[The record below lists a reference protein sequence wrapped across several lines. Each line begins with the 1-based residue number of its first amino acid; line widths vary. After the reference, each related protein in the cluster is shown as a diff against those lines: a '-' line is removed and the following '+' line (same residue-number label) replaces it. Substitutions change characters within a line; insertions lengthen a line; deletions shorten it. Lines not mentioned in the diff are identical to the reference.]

1 MASKKKLKETDDMFI
16 LRFAAFILWS
26 IVTDYMDPKEF
37 YYKAVK
43 SHLWFSG
50 SRKQLK
56 QNYRDQT

>member
-1 MASKKKLKETDDMFI
+1 MTCSFKVRGIHSMIYRDWL
-16 LRFAAFILWS
+16 
-26 IVTDYMDPKEF
+26 DPKGF

-43 SHLWFSG
+43 THLWFSG